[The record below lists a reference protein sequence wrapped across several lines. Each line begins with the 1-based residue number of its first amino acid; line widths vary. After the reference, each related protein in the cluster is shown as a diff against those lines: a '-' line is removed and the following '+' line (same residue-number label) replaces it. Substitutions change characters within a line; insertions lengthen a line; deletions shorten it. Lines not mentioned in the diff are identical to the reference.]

1 MMART
6 FTSTAFTRTA
16 PALLK
21 LNCSERKTISRI
33 ATRADITRVTRRLG
47 DDIAKVYGFSIP
59 GSGRPSPWKDE
70 VIKMAS
76 LPPVKL
82 DTHEDWFNL
91 LMTVLHQQAEQNP
104 YEEYR
109 EMAQKLIDQFM
120 RYGRPFVDS

>member
-1 MMART
+1 
-6 FTSTAFTRTA
+6 
-16 PALLK
+16 
-21 LNCSERKTISRI
+21 
-33 ATRADITRVTRRLG
+33 
-47 DDIAKVYGFSIP
+47 
-59 GSGRPSPWKDE
+59 
-70 VIKMAS
+70 MAS

-120 RYGRPFVDS
+120 RYGRPFVDSDHAPAWRFGCTEGGRKYHLAVAALPVQSI